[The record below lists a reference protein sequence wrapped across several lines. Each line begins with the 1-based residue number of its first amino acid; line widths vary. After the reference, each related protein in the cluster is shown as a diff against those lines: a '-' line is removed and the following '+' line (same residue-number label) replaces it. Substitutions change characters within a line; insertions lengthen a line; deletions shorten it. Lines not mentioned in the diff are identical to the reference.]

1 MTTATPPSL
10 RDYQTATID
19 RLEDAWA
26 RQVRRV
32 VLVAPCGAGK
42 TVILAEIIR
51 RFIAATGQRVLFLAH
66 RQELLFQTAEKLEAV
81 GLNEGRDGYGILMGS
96 HPAVPDA
103 MVQVASIQTLL
114 NRPKPAVGLVILDEC
129 HRSRSKGTMALLA
142 FYPDAR
148 IVGASATPWRFD
160 GKGLRKNFEESIV
173 AATTADLI
181 AQGHLADYEG
191 LYFKPID
198 TKGVHKQG
206 GDYKLDELGAVA
218 VSEKGKVVI
227 REIVA
232 EYVRRQNGKR
242 GVCFAVNIEHSKLI
256 AKAFVEAGV
265 KAEHADG
272 TMPTEQRRAVIQ
284 RLRSGETTVLVNCN
298 LVTEGFDLPALE
310 VCMIARPTA
319 SVVFHLQSI
328 GRALRP
334 SPGKAKAVFHDH
346 TDNFRRLGCP
356 DDDRDYSLDGDGQV
370 KGRRR
375 RPIECWACEQTF
387 IPHVDH
393 DGACPHCGK
402 RPEDKPRAPPN
413 PNPRQTEL
421 DEEERQTDAVPL
433 AQMRKRG
440 PGAEKVETSFVRYYI
455 LNALRT
461 GTDPKR
467 VFGHFKKK
475 FKADLAGSMFAR
487 EYAWANTQI
496 SPEQVEAAKER
507 ARNAVKEFVIEPH
520 HVLTVRRLV
529 TGRATETM
537 HSAVRAFAR
546 AWGVPES
553 LIWAVATGDAYND
566 DMTLEDW
573 RRALRVREQ
582 VHGADSATA
591 RQLRQM
597 IEREEIRGRMGQE
610 FHQAAASSVFAAAA
624 ARARHAPEP
633 PPQEPAVHRVVP
645 MTAPSPEHGVL
656 GVSPAASEFEIRAAY
671 RRLAHAHHP
680 DKGGS
685 TERMAEIN
693 AAYEKLLGDARA
705 KTWDATMPAERT

>member
-1 MTTATPPSL
+1 MSAPPSL
-10 RDYQTATID
+10 RDYQTATIE

-32 VLVAPCGAGK
+32 VLVLPCGAGK
-42 TVILAEIIR
+42 TVVASEIIR
-51 RFIAATGQRVLFLAH
+51 REILAGRRTLFMAH
-66 RQELLFQTAEKLEAV
+66 RQELVDQTAEKLQSV
-81 GLNEGRDGYGILMGS
+81 GFDENPDGYGILMGGR
-96 HPAVPDA
+96 PETRGAPI
-103 MVQVASIQTLL
+103 QIASIQTLI
-114 NRPKPAVGLVILDEC
+114 RRTKPPADLVFIDET
-129 HRSRSKGTMALLA
+129 HRARAKSYVEALA
-142 FYPDAR
+142 HYPNAR
-148 IVGASATPWRFD
+148 IVGLTATPWRFD
-160 GKGLRKNFEESIV
+160 GKGLRKAFDESIV

-181 AQGHLADYEG
+181 ARDWLADYEG

-421 DEEERQTDAVPL
+421 EEEERQTDAVPL

-440 PGAEKVETSFVRYYI
+440 PGADRVESSFVRYMI
-455 LNALRT
+455 LNALRV
-461 GTDPKR
+461 GKDPKM
-467 VFGHFKKK
+467 VFGMFKKK

-507 ARNAVKEFVIEPH
+507 ARSAVKDFSHLIGPGE
-520 HVLTVRRLV
+520 RRDIRRRV
-529 TGRATETM
+529 HPDRDGPYRAA
-537 HSAVRAFAR
+537 AVDDFAR
-546 AWGVPES
+546 ILGVPTAFV
-553 LIWAVATGDAYND
+553 WAVAMGDVCVEGMA
-566 DMTLEDW
+566 LSDW
-573 RRALRVREQ
+573 RLALSLREQ

-610 FHQAAASSVFAAAA
+610 FHQAAAGGVFAAAA
-624 ARARHAPEP
+624 ARARPAPEP
-633 PPQEPAVHRVVP
+633 PPEPP
-645 MTAPSPEHGVL
+645 PIPAPTPAHATL
-656 GVSPAASEFEIRAAY
+656 GVSAVAGEQEIRAAY

-693 AAYEKLLGDARA
+693 AAYEKLITTAREEL
-705 KTWDATMPAERT
+705 KR